1 MTDETPQDRAA
12 ETRRQDRAAARVSK
26 GASPR
31 TGTGPGRPDR
41 LAVRTRPDRYL
52 VAAVP
57 PADMR
62 VIAAQLEN
70 DQSCRV
76 VRMLRARGTSTGFP
90 GVAVV
95 EMTPEHAATLAAYPG
110 IHAEPDYTADRAHD
124 VQLPP
129 VVTQRV
135 TFEVLD
141 DGAHPIEAASITVAG
156 PGLPVTGFTGSD
168 GRAEITV
175 TPETLTTPAAIEV
188 HPPRGCWP
196 VRVHRPLLDQA
207 GPVRVICTRITTTYP
222 DFPERALDSWSARVM
237 GFGRLPPTYLGSGV
251 RVALIDSG
259 VATGHPDLS
268 GRIAHGR
275 DLIGRDEEKGWQ
287 EDLIGTGTH
296 HATLIAGRD
305 DGTGIVGLAPEAEVL
320 ICRVSPGGS
329 AADLI
334 EALDYCIE
342 QQVDVAMFGACIPE
356 QSVLLAAK
364 VEEAWRNGIACV
376 AAADPAGG
384 PCWPAALPQVLAVGA
399 IGQLGTFP
407 PQGTDSVSVTG
418 QLTPEGFFVPGYSSV
433 SYVPFVP
440 GYRGNAPG
448 SPAVDCCA
456 PGVAVISGLP
466 PSSYGPLSGTGTAAA
481 HVTALAALIL
491 AHHPLFRLEPGRPG
505 TTRDSARPARLLQ
518 VIKGSCRPLPQ
529 LDPARTGAGMP
540 DVAVALSV
548 APWGAY
554 PPLSM
559 PYPAAMPT
567 LDGPTLDGPAPDGP
581 APDGGTALEPLSAA
595 MWAAGL
601 MAGEVR
607 AGRGLG

>member
-12 ETRRQDRAAARVSK
+12 DKRPDRAGAAA
-26 GASPR
+26 GAGKVGKTAPSPSAP
-31 TGTGPGRPDR
+31 GPSRPDR
-41 LAVRTRPDRYL
+41 LGVRTRPDRYL

-57 PADMR
+57 PADAR
-62 VIAAQLEN
+62 AITAQLED

-76 VRMLRARGTSTGFP
+76 VRILRTRGAAGGFP

-110 IHAEPDYTADRAHD
+110 IHVEPDYAAAQAHAM
-124 VQLPP
+124 QLPP

-141 DGAHPIEAASITVAG
+141 DGAHPIEGATITVDDSG
-156 PGLPVTGFTGSD
+156 SPVTGFTGSN

-175 TPETLTTPAAIEV
+175 TPETVTSSTAIEI

-196 VRVHRPLLDQA
+196 VRVHRPLLDQG
-207 GPVRVICTRITTTYP
+207 GPVRVICTRITTTFP
-222 DFPERALDSWSARVM
+222 GFPERALDSWGARVM
-237 GFGRLPPTYLGSGV
+237 GFGRLPPTYRGSGV
-251 RVALIDSG
+251 RIALIDSG

-268 GRIAHGR
+268 GRIGHGR

-296 HATLIAGRD
+296 HATLIAGRED
-305 DGTGIVGLAPEAEVL
+305 DTGIVGLAPEAEIR

-334 EALDYCIE
+334 EALDYCVE
-342 QQVDVAMFGACIPE
+342 QQVDVAMFGASIPE

-376 AAADPAGG
+376 AAADPGGG

-407 PQGTDSVSVTG
+407 PEGTDSASVTE
-418 QLTPEGFFVPGYSSV
+418 QLTPEGFFVPRYG
-433 SYVPFVP
+433 FVP
-440 GYRGNAPG
+440 GDGGTGPG
-448 SPAVDCCA
+448 TPAVDCCA

-491 AHHPLFRLEPGRPG
+491 AHHPLFRLETGRARM
-505 TTRDSARPARLLQ
+505 TRDSARPARLLEI
-518 VIKGSCRPLPQ
+518 IKGSCRPLPQ
-529 LDPARTGAGMP
+529 LDQARTGAGMP

-554 PPLSM
+554 PPLFM
-559 PYPAAMPT
+559 PYPAAVPS
-567 LDGPTLDGPAPDGP
+567 PE
-581 APDGGTALEPLSAA
+581 GGTPLEPLSAA

-601 MAGEVR
+601 I
-607 AGRGLG
+607 AGRP

>member
-1 MTDETPQDRAA
+1 MTDETPQDRA
-12 ETRRQDRAAARVSK
+12 EQTRRQDRAAPRVSK
-26 GASPR
+26 GASSR
-31 TGTGPGRPDR
+31 IGTAPGRPDR

-76 VRMLRARGTSTGFP
+76 VRMLRARGASSGFP

-156 PGLPVTGFTGSD
+156 SGSSSGWPVTGFTGSD
-168 GRAEITV
+168 GHAEITV
-175 TPETLTTPAAIEV
+175 TPETMITPAAIEV
-188 HPPRGCWP
+188 RPPRGCWP

-207 GPVRVICTRITTTYP
+207 GPVRVTCTRITTTYP
-222 DFPERALDSWSARVM
+222 DFPERALDSWGARVM
-237 GFGRLPPTYLGSGV
+237 GFGRLPPTYRGSGV
-251 RVALIDSG
+251 RIALIDSG

-268 GRIAHGR
+268 GRIGHGR

-305 DGTGIVGLAPEAEVL
+305 DDTGIVGLAPEADVH

-356 QSVLLAAK
+356 QSTLLAAK

-399 IGQLGTFP
+399 VGQLGTFP
-407 PQGTDSVSVTG
+407 PASTDSGSVTA
-418 QLTPEGFFVPGYSSV
+418 QLTPEGFFVPGYSVVAAGTS
-433 SYVPFVP
+433 
-440 GYRGNAPG
+440 
-448 SPAVDCCA
+448 AVDCCA

-505 TTRDSARPARLLQ
+505 VTRDSARPARLLEI
-518 VIKGSCRPLPQ
+518 IKGSCRPLPQ

-559 PYPAAMPT
+559 PYPAVA
-567 LDGPTLDGPAPDGP
+567 PA
-581 APDGGTALEPLSAA
+581 ADGGTALEPLSAA

-607 AGRGLG
+607 TGRGLG